1 MNCISST
8 AISHVR
14 NDSFGMTVNL
24 TVIYLFILLFKCKET
39 MMKYRNH
46 TISIIMLTTVISL
59 LSACQSPN
67 GIAIKPTA
75 SVMVGTGL

>member
-1 MNCISST
+1 
-8 AISHVR
+8 
-14 NDSFGMTVNL
+14 
-24 TVIYLFILLFKCKET
+24 